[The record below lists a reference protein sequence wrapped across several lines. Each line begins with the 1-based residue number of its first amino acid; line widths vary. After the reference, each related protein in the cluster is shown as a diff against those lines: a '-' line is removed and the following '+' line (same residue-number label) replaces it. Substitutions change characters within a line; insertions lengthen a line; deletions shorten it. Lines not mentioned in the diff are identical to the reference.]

1 MPPADANR
9 LTMKTLKTLAA
20 VAAALCCTAALAGHP
35 MRTLDV
41 RSGLPSNEVNHVYQ
55 DGDGYVWIATN
66 NGLCRYDGLHT
77 RTQLK
82 KWFQNGCKPTQNH
95 FAAVFDS
102 YVHKD
107 DTIPA
112 TQIEDLDEILR
123 LNLGVTRQ
131 EVEDMI
137 AQHNTAP
144 DAHNIGTA
152 TDFESALGS
161 LD

>member
-1 MPPADANR
+1 MADIYSR
-9 LTMKTLKTLAA
+9 SKLKT
-20 VAAALCCTAALAGHP
+20 
-35 MRTLDV
+35 
-41 RSGLPSNEVNHVYQ
+41 
-55 DGDGYVWIATN
+55 
-66 NGLCRYDGLHT
+66 
-77 RTQLK
+77 
-82 KWFQNGCKPTQNH
+82 WFLNGCKPTQSH

-102 YVHKD
+102 FFHKD

-123 LNLGVTRQ
+123 QNLGVTRQ

-137 AQHNTAP
+137 AQHNTAT

-152 TDFESALGS
+152 TDFESALGP

>member
-1 MPPADANR
+1 MADN
-9 LTMKTLKTLAA
+9 
-20 VAAALCCTAALAGHP
+20 
-35 MRTLDV
+35 
-41 RSGLPSNEVNHVYQ
+41 SY
-55 DGDGYVWIATN
+55 
-66 NGLCRYDGLHT
+66 T

-112 TQIEDLDEILR
+112 ARIEDLDTILR
-123 LNLGVTRQ
+123 QNLGLTRA

-137 AQHNTAP
+137 AQHNARP

-152 TDFESALGS
+152 TDFESALGP